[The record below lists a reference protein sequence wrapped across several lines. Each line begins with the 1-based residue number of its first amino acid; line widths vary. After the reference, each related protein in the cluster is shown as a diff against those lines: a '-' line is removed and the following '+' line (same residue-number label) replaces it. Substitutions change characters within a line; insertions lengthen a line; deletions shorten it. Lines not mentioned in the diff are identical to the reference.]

1 MEMSVNTKMENK
13 TMATDKTI
21 PISCRI
27 SVENADKL
35 RVLLDS
41 KGITFRNLIENLID
55 GVNTFETG
63 VNTKANGKSVNTSIK
78 KEQTLVNTGV
88 NTISESVNTDKFMKL
103 SEELRMPYDV
113 MFSEIKRLTDSGE
126 LLKEGMQF
134 GVHEQG
140 LKVEEYLKV
149 CKDIGKDAQK
159 CLDGFTDS
167 LMKGNRTT

>member
-1 MEMSVNTKMENK
+1 
-13 TMATDKTI
+13 MATDKTI

-41 KGITFRNLIENLID
+41 KGITLRNLIENFID

-63 VNTKANGKSVNTSIK
+63 VNTKTNEKGVNTSTK
-78 KEQTLVNTGV
+78 KEKTLVNTGV
-88 NTISESVNTDKFMKL
+88 NTTSESVNTDKFMKL

-140 LKVEEYLKV
+140 LNVGKYLTV

-167 LMKGNRTT
+167 LRKGNRTT